1 MGLAEKTER
10 NSGFTLLELI
20 ISITLVAIIVLIVA
34 GAASL
39 GYRSFSSGEKKLNEI
54 ERLRASLIIIDAQIQ
69 SGVPLTLEDGGVK
82 QYYFVGEK
90 DSLKFSTNHSIWG
103 GQKGYVIVSYKVE
116 TDDQGKKR
124 LIASEYKVGMR
135 IRKRQGFLRVLKEI
149 TFDYYRQDAVDEE
162 GEWVTQW
169 EDEEMMPTRIR
180 LNLFMGANSLSYI
193 MPVRVGGLI
202 GSLRMT
208 MRQKSRN
215 DCTRVS

>member
-124 LIASEYKVGMR
+124 LIASEYKVGMENQKETR
-135 IRKRQGFLRVLKEI
+135 LLEGFKEI

-180 LNLFMGANSLSYI
+180 LNLLWGTNSLSYI
-193 MPVRVGGLI
+193 IPVRVGGLI
-202 GSLRMT
+202 GELEDDDETEESE
-208 MRQKSRN
+208 
-215 DCTRVS
+215 

>member
-1 MGLAEKTER
+1 MGLVEKTER

-39 GYRSFSSGEKKLNEI
+39 GYRSFSSGEKKLSAI

-103 GQKGYVIVSYKVE
+103 GQKGYVIVSYRVE
-116 TDDQGKKR
+116 TDDQGKQR
-124 LIASEYKVGMR
+124 LIASEYKVGMENQKETR
-135 IRKRQGFLRVLKEI
+135 LLEGFKEI

-180 LNLFMGANSLSYI
+180 LNLLWGANSLSYI
-193 MPVRVGGLI
+193 IPVRVGGLI
-202 GSLRMT
+202 GELEDDDETEESE
-208 MRQKSRN
+208 
-215 DCTRVS
+215 

>member
-103 GQKGYVIVSYKVE
+103 GQKGYVIVSYRVE
-116 TDDQGKKR
+116 TDDQGKQR
-124 LIASEYKVGMR
+124 LSASEYKVGMENQKETR
-135 IRKRQGFLRVLKEI
+135 LLEGFKEI

-180 LNLFMGANSLSYI
+180 LNLLWGANSLSYI

-202 GSLRMT
+202 GELEDDDETEESE
-208 MRQKSRN
+208 
-215 DCTRVS
+215 

>member
-124 LIASEYKVGMR
+124 LIASEYKVGMENQKETR
-135 IRKRQGFLRVLKEI
+135 LLEGFKEI

-180 LNLFMGANSLSYI
+180 LNLLWGANSLSYI

-202 GSLRMT
+202 GELEDDDETEESE
-208 MRQKSRN
+208 
-215 DCTRVS
+215 